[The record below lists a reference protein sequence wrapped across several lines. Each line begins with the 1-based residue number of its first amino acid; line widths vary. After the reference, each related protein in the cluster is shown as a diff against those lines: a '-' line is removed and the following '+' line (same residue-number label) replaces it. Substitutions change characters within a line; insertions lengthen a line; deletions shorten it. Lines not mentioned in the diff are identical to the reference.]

1 MDYAWHLRKTEF
13 RIILMPRDEQTVIS
27 NRDAVICSDV
37 MISRPDS
44 MKIIWVVVICYSLS
58 VDQWYSIICLKE
70 HDKIK

>member
-44 MKIIWVVVICYSLS
+44 MKII
-58 VDQWYSIICLKE
+58 
-70 HDKIK
+70 